1 MLQDTQPV
9 RLQFEGDLSI
19 VVLCSEEAIAKA
31 MFERMGCHITILD
44 AKIDALEKLVLEQH
58 KADVAR

>member
-1 MLQDTQPV
+1 
-9 RLQFEGDLSI
+9 
-19 VVLCSEEAIAKA
+19 
-31 MFERMGCHITILD
+31 MFERMGRHITILD